1 MFVIQSCRCYTYI
14 QKSPMMLII
23 ITMIDKNANIS
34 QQKLG
39 ADIRRK
45 YKYVNSLKG
54 EVDRFVLLMM
64 LNEVDL
70 KYPHLS

>member
-1 MFVIQSCRCYTYI
+1 
-14 QKSPMMLII
+14 MMLII
-23 ITMIDKNANIS
+23 ITVIIKNANMS

-45 YKYVNSLKG
+45 YKCVNSLKG

-64 LNEVDL
+64 LNEL
-70 KYPHLS
+70 T

>member
-1 MFVIQSCRCYTYI
+1 
-14 QKSPMMLII
+14 MMLII

-39 ADIRRK
+39 VDIRRK